1 MGAPELIDLD
11 FTVVAKLPAVRR
23 ESALGPDTEIGV
35 TAGGGNFIFYTRA
48 AARRASASREAPVI
62 VVEDDQVVRG
72 LLERVFKLEGLPVRA
87 AADSREFAQHLR
99 KPPLPRLIVLDLELP
114 GVNGFRILQLIRQQ
128 AQTAEI
134 PVVMLSGHAETKH
147 ILQAMSLGAD
157 GYLSKPVRVAT
168 LRAMLAKLVPAA

>member
-1 MGAPELIDLD
+1 M
-11 FTVVAKLPAVRR
+11 
-23 ESALGPDTEIGV
+23 
-35 TAGGGNFIFYTRA
+35 
-48 AARRASASREAPVI
+48 
-62 VVEDDQVVRG
+62 
-72 LLERVFKLEGLPVRA
+72 
-87 AADSREFAQHLR
+87 
-99 KPPLPRLIVLDLELP
+99 LDLELP